1 MTTPTWGQP
10 EEPPPPPQQ
19 QPQQPYQ
26 PYGQPAANAY
36 GQPYGQAAGQQ
47 YGYQPA
53 PSTNALSIVSL
64 VVSILSLTTCLGA
77 TGFIGAIM
85 GHVSKGQIKRTNE
98 QGAGMAL
105 AGIIIGWIGTAIF
118 LAAVAVFVI
127 LAIAVEDTIDEYCYT
142 DSDGYYT
149 CE

>member
-10 EEPPPPPQQ
+10 EEPPPPPQE
-19 QPQQPYQ
+19 PNPPYQ
-26 PYGQPAANAY
+26 PYGQPTGQGY
-36 GQPYGQAAGQQ
+36 GQP

-53 PSTNALSIVSL
+53 PTTNALSIVSL
-64 VVSILSLTTCLGA
+64 VVSLLSLTTCLGA

-85 GHVSKGQIKRTNE
+85 GHVSKGQIKRNGE

-105 AGIIIGWIGTAIF
+105 AGIIIGWIGTVIF
-118 LAAVAVFVI
+118 LVAVAVFVV
-127 LAIAVEDTIDEYCYT
+127 LAIAVEDTIDDYCYT

>member
-10 EEPPPPPQQ
+10 DEPPQPPQQ
-19 QPQQPYQ
+19 PQAPYQ
-26 PYGQPAANAY
+26 PYGQAYGQPAANAY
-36 GQPYGQAAGQQ
+36 GQPAGQP

-53 PSTNALSIVSL
+53 PSTNALAIVSL

-85 GHVSKGQIKRTNE
+85 GHVSKGQIKRNNE

-105 AGIIIGWIGTAIF
+105 AGIIIGWIGTAVF
-118 LAAVAVFVI
+118 LAAVAVFIVF
-127 LAIAVEDTIDEYCYT
+127 AVAVEDTIDDYCYT

>member
-10 EEPPPPPQQ
+10 EEPPPPPQE
-19 QPQQPYQ
+19 PNPPYQ
-26 PYGQPAANAY
+26 PYGQSY
-36 GQPYGQAAGQQ
+36 GQPTGQGYGQP

-53 PSTNALSIVSL
+53 PTTNALSIVSL
-64 VVSILSLTTCLGA
+64 VVSLLSLTTCLGA

-85 GHVSKGQIKRTNE
+85 GHVSKGQIKRNGE

-105 AGIIIGWIGTAIF
+105 AGIIIGWIGTVIF
-118 LAAVAVFVI
+118 LVAVAVFVV
-127 LAIAVEDTIDEYCYT
+127 LAIAVEDTIDDYCYT